1 LAVVRPLAGFDSGA
15 RGGVGKTL
23 FHDFYPGATIC
34 SIYTGHAL
42 MLADPEGLAGLLIG
56 LI

>member
-1 LAVVRPLAGFDSGA
+1 MLALV
-15 RGGVGKTL
+15 
-23 FHDFYPGATIC
+23 PGATIC